1 MVDVINQYI
10 QNQTDK
16 VLKKFDDRLNNR
28 FYSDSKS
35 SLDEFRAVISAG
47 GGLLRSNR
55 FVFNIPLPDFL
66 RKSLIEDFSWS
77 NFMQTQGLN
86 IFDGTL
92 GLLCQRIEVP
102 AKSLRTSQIKIQGQ
116 TRTVPMNYSWD
127 NITAEFIDTSNSII
141 YDTFYNWLD
150 GINSPVTN
158 TGKFY
163 DDFVKDLRL
172 DYLNRANEMV
182 GYITLNE
189 AFPISVSRSASS
201 YGDTNYVTTRVTFSY
216 LYQTNRDY
224 SSNMLYNLLNNV
236 TGGVAGQLLNTATNI
251 VETYNPIELV
261 KNSLNSTDMSAERKN
276 NQLSMK
282 SFLRLK

>member
-1 MVDVINQYI
+1 MVDIINHFI
-10 QNQTDK
+10 QSETDK
-16 VLKKFDDRLNNR
+16 ILKKFDKTVNNR

-55 FVFNIPLPDFL
+55 YVFNIPLPDFL
-66 RKSLIEDFSWS
+66 RESLIKDFSWS

-102 AKSLRTSQIKIQGQ
+102 PKSLRTTQIKVQGQ
-116 TRTVPMNYSWD
+116 TRTVPMNYNWD
-127 NITAEFIDTSNSII
+127 NVTAEFIDTGNSII
-141 YDTFYNWLD
+141 YDTFYNWID

-172 DYLNRANEMV
+172 DYLNRADEMV

-189 AFPISVSRSASS
+189 AFPISVQRSTSS
-201 YGDTNYVTTRVTFSY
+201 YGETNYITTRVTFTY
-216 LYQTNRDY
+216 IYQTNRDY
-224 SSNMLYNLLNNV
+224 SSNMLYNILNNV
-236 TGGVAGQLLNTATNI
+236 TGGVAGQLLNTATNL
-251 VETYNPIELV
+251 VETYNPIEMV
-261 KNSLNSTDMSAERKN
+261 KNSLNSSNFSSDKKN
-276 NQLSMK
+276 NK
-282 SFLRLK
+282 LKLFT